1 MDGVPPGEKEQG
13 LGVCVCL
20 QMFDLAVG
28 GDDGEE
34 AQVEGMP
41 AETYM
46 ERFSWDEAK
55 YPPRRP
61 LKETVSAVTDIVAE
75 LEDSLKVGPY
85 YQGHFR
91 RATLLGSLRWVC
103 SDGGSLL

>member
-1 MDGVPPGEKEQG
+1 MHVHH
-13 LGVCVCL
+13 V

-34 AQVEGMP
+34 ARVEGMP

-61 LKETVSAVTDIVAE
+61 LKDTVSAVTDIVAE
-75 LEDSLKVGPY
+75 LEDSLKARIVPPTWAASQQQVSVIDDFSY
-85 YQGHFR
+85 AQKHF
-91 RATLLGSLRWVC
+91 
-103 SDGGSLL
+103 GGRIVPAVKMYRL